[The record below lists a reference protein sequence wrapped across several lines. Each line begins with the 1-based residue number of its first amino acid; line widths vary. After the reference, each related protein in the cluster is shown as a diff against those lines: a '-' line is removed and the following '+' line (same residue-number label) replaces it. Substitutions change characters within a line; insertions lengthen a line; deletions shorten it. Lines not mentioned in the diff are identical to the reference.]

1 MSDKELTNDDLFY
14 QGFLEDSPL
23 VSPNED
29 QVKARIKS
37 YLQRLYLSEK
47 GELEKFNLALD
58 HSLLEIRELKDIVI
72 NERLA
77 DLESANEFSWL
88 GLLLS
93 VVVLPFAGA
102 AVAAVASVALHR
114 IFRNRLLFAKL
125 TSTLKIKGP
134 LSSKQR
140 QTLLDMENFKYS
152 FKNGKI
158 KVALKQK
165 QNMLVNPNSIEAK
178 IFTEL
183 PDIVKDMFDN
193 SVAGIP
199 SSTKPKSPKSLKKQ
213 VRFTEVILDLRIKFK
228 ADVTSLD
235 RRHNKFME
243 ALDYEFNSDDSL
255 PFVKDFAR
263 VVYTHISED
272 PIQTLKVRPIST
284 NDHLRLLS
292 QNIFA
297 HLLVFSNIAV
307 PVEIKPEQSISQTIR
322 DPGFK
327 PTYTFVNDKIIPEHV
342 IANKTQK
349 AVLDELGHIFI
360 VPNELRQNRVV
371 SYAEKYPDKQR
382 IRHIEVVKRFGT
394 LVRMNK
400 LPVTIP

>member
-1 MSDKELTNDDLFY
+1 MSDKQLTNDDLFY
-14 QGFLEDSPL
+14 KGFLEDSPL
-23 VSPNED
+23 ASPNED

-47 GELEKFNLALD
+47 GELEKLNLALD

-140 QTLLDMENFKYS
+140 QTLLAMENFNYS

-158 KVALKQK
+158 KVAFKQT
-165 QNMLVNPNSIEAK
+165 QTILVNSNSIEAK

-199 SSTKPKSPKSLKKQ
+199 STTKAKSKKSPKKQ

-243 ALDYEFNSDDSL
+243 ALDYQFNSDDSL

-272 PIQTLKVRPIST
+272 PIQSLKVHPISD
-284 NDHLRLLS
+284 NDHLKLLS

-307 PVEIKPEQSISQTIR
+307 PVEIKPEQSIPQTIR

-360 VPNELRQNRVV
+360 VPHELRQNRVV
-371 SYAEKYPDKQR
+371 SYAEKYPDNQR